1 VIYVIWDTK
10 KCRKR
15 AIGEIWRR
23 YLRDIREKA
32 KSLDLAILV
41 AGGIIWFTAF
51 AVSVLDFTVFQGMVY
66 RFDLVGLTGLI
77 FGLVG
82 FAIRTQ
88 GGGSGIPVTS
98 GRS

>member
-1 VIYVIWDTK
+1 MSEESK
-10 KCRKR
+10 
-15 AIGEIWRR
+15 GEIWRR

-32 KSLDLAILV
+32 KSLDAAILV

-51 AVSVLDFTVFQGMVY
+51 AVSVLDFTVFQGTVY
-66 RFDLVGLTGLI
+66 RFDLVSLTGLI